1 MPVPLSVNSQ
11 LLVNHLQSLPEL
23 DGRFTNISLANY
35 DPAHGKRGSFSLV
48 FRAHDKV
55 ENRPIA
61 LKFYDPDPRWS
72 RDKYRQACF
81 QREAEVLRS
90 LVNVERCVQLV
101 KPLDRYDLPV
111 PISGAAGGATA
122 TISCDY
128 FALEWLDEKIDHY
141 FLEQG
146 KFDALEKLALFNE
159 ILLAIEAL
167 HRHQVFHRDL
177 KFDNF
182 RAYTA
187 NGKRT
192 VVAIDLGT
200 AAKYSSGRLPSASYP
215 TGPVGH
221 FFWASP
227 EAICGLASNRKLAPC
242 CDRYALGCLLFELF
256 NHDICFRAIRS
267 VTPDYDPRLSAMM
280 SLVTSTASEEVQ
292 VAEWESG
299 LKAFAPGVT
308 PVPIDGAG
316 TSVPPGIAPIL
327 GELVAGL
334 THIDF
339 RRRFDL
345 DTARRKVLTAI
356 TVLKNQRIYDRKLRQ
371 RRELRRR
378 RIQKLEEKRKRL
390 QPRLPDAETK

>member
-11 LLVNHLQSLPEL
+11 LLVDHLQSLPEL

-35 DPAHGKRGSFSLV
+35 DPVHGKRGSFSLV
-48 FRAHDKV
+48 FRAHDKL
-55 ENRPIA
+55 ENRLTA
-61 LKFYDPDPRWS
+61 LKFYDPDPLWS
-72 RDKYRQACF
+72 RDKYRQGCF
-81 QREAEVLRS
+81 QREAEILRS

-101 KPLDRYDLPV
+101 KPLDRFDLPV
-111 PISGAAGGATA
+111 PVSGAAGAKA

-128 FALEWLDEKIDHY
+128 FALEWLDGKIDHY

-167 HRHQVFHRDL
+167 HRHKVFHRDL

-182 RAYTA
+182 RAYTT
-187 NGKRT
+187 NGRRI

-200 AAKYSSGRLPSASYP
+200 AAKYSSGRLPSAPYP
-215 TGPVGH
+215 HGPVGH
-221 FFWASP
+221 LFWASP
-227 EAICGLASNRKLAPC
+227 EALHGLASNRKLAPC

-256 NHDICFRAIRS
+256 NHDICFRAIRN
-267 VTPDYDPRLSAMM
+267 VTPDYDLRLSAMM
-280 SLVTSTASEEVQ
+280 SLVTASAPDEVQ

-299 LKAFAPGVT
+299 LKAFASGVT
-308 PVPIDGAG
+308 PVLIDGAG

-339 RRRFDL
+339 RRRPDL
-345 DTARRKVLTAI
+345 ATARRKVWTAI
-356 TVLKNQRIYDRKLRQ
+356 TVLKNQRIYDRKLRE

-390 QPRLPDAETK
+390 QLRLPHTESK